1 MKLIKNLNQK
11 KMIKLAFLLFC
22 FSVINSQNQNEIIQQ
37 DNTQEEIINR
47 ISVSDSLQIEG
58 LPDSLNQVKPLPEVR
73 KLDTE
78 LKKLETGEDFFEFK
92 SSLDILKQ
100 QVDSLKKVLSTYEE
114 GKGALPNLDEEL
126 LNLIK
131 IPQLRHRIELQN
143 GTIVNGEIIEESDL
157 GIIIQLLLVNLQL
170 KKIK

>member
-1 MKLIKNLNQK
+1 
-11 KMIKLAFLLFC
+11 MIKLAFLLLC

-58 LPDSLNQVKPLPEVR
+58 VPDSLNQIKPLPEVR

-78 LKKLETGEDFFEFK
+78 LKKLEPGEDFFEFK

-100 QVDSLKKVLSTYEE
+100 QVD
-114 GKGALPNLDEEL
+114 
-126 LNLIK
+126 
-131 IPQLRHRIELQN
+131 
-143 GTIVNGEIIEESDL
+143 
-157 GIIIQLLLVNLQL
+157 
-170 KKIK
+170 

>member
-1 MKLIKNLNQK
+1 
-11 KMIKLAFLLFC
+11 MIKLAFLLLC

-58 LPDSLNQVKPLPEVR
+58 VPDSLNQIKPLPEVR

-78 LKKLETGEDFFEFK
+78 LKKLEPGENFFEFK

-114 GKGALPNLDEEL
+114 GKGALSFFICRKNFFE
-126 LNLIK
+126 
-131 IPQLRHRIELQN
+131 
-143 GTIVNGEIIEESDL
+143 
-157 GIIIQLLLVNLQL
+157 
-170 KKIK
+170 

>member
-1 MKLIKNLNQK
+1 MKHIKNLNQK
-11 KMIKLAFLLFC
+11 KMIKLAFLLF
-22 FSVINSQNQNEIIQQ
+22 FSSVINSQNQNEIIQQ
-37 DNTQEEIINR
+37 DNTQEEIING
-47 ISVSDSLQIEG
+47 ISVSDTLQIEG
-58 LPDSLNQVKPLPEVR
+58 VPDSLDQIKPLPEVR

-100 QVDSLKKVLSTYEE
+100 QVDSLKKVLSTYEQ

-131 IPQLRHRIELQN
+131 IVFFYP
-143 GTIVNGEIIEESDL
+143 
-157 GIIIQLLLVNLQL
+157 IIIAFFNLQISRIIATFHHDSYSL
-170 KKIK
+170 Y